1 MATRPSIKTTWN
13 NTPVSRC
20 AGLAIAIAG
29 AHNMNTFK
37 LGTDPSPGDT
47 DFVSTDA
54 AELAS
59 HMNHCASSH
68 SRFFSVHSALQSAH
82 GALSPR
88 IVTVAA
94 LATGGL
100 GLALII
106 LA

>member
-1 MATRPSIKTTWN
+1 MAIF
-13 NTPVSRC
+13 
-20 AGLAIAIAG
+20 AG
-29 AHNMNTFK
+29 AHIMNTFK
-37 LGTDPSPGDT
+37 FGTDPSPGTADS
-47 DFVSTDA
+47 VSTDA

-68 SRFFSVHSALQSAH
+68 SRFFFVHSALQSAH

-94 LATGGL
+94 LALLGM

>member
-1 MATRPSIKTTWN
+1 
-13 NTPVSRC
+13 
-20 AGLAIAIAG
+20 
-29 AHNMNTFK
+29 MNTFK
-37 LGTDPSPGDT
+37 FGADPSPGHV
-47 DFVSTDA
+47 DFVTTDA

-68 SRFFSVHSALQSAH
+68 SRFFMLRSALQSAH

-94 LATGGL
+94 LATL

>member
-1 MATRPSIKTTWN
+1 MSLRG
-13 NTPVSRC
+13 VSH
-20 AGLAIAIAG
+20 GFAG
-29 AHNMNTFK
+29 AYIMNTFK
-37 LGTDPSPGDT
+37 FGADSSPD
-47 DFVSTDA
+47 DADSVSTDA

-68 SRFFSVHSALQSAH
+68 SRFFFVHSALQSAH

-94 LATGGL
+94 LATL
-100 GLALII
+100 GLALALIM